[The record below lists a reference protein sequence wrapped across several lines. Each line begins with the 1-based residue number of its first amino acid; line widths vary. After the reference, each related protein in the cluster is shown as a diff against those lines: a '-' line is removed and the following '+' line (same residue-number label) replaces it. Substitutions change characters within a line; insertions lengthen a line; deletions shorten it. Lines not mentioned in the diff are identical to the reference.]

1 MEGRKM
7 SKQADQLDKVFMAPR
22 GDCVERL
29 RAVLLALEGEKPKK
43 RARKMA
49 QVTSASSRCG
59 RSIPIKRHKHR
70 RQSIGNARV
79 S

>member
-43 RARKMA
+43 SARKKPV
-49 QVTSASSRCG
+49 VTS
-59 RSIPIKRHKHR
+59 
-70 RQSIGNARV
+70 
-79 S
+79 